1 MELIR
6 KLGTRINKNGNLESW
21 GLFLCPDCL
30 QEVEKQLSNGL
41 KQKFCGCTKGQ
52 TKTKLYHCWE
62 GVKQRVLNTNK
73 NNYKNY
79 GGRGITICN
88 EWLEFIP
95 FRDWALSNGY
105 AEGLRINRIFNDGNY
120 EPSNCEW
127 ITQKEN
133 NRKKGSNKIKNIE
146 MADEIRYLH
155 KIKKYKRKEL
165 AKKYK
170 VSIFTINGIIYN
182 NIWKKND

>member
-1 MELIR
+1 MKRIR
-6 KLGTRINKNGNLESW
+6 KLPTRLNKNGTPESW
-21 GLFLCPDCL
+21 AIFWCDPCL
-30 QEVEKQLSNGL
+30 QEVEKPLSDG
-41 KQKFCGCTKGQ
+41 KKCKSCGCTKIKHGEIS
-52 TKTKLYHCWE
+52 TKLYRVWANM
-62 GVKQRVLNTNK
+62 KQRVLNPNHK
-73 NNYKNY
+73 SYKDY
-79 GGRGITICN
+79 GGRGITVCN

-170 VSIFTINGIIYN
+170 VSIFTING
-182 NIWKKND
+182 